1 VCSTAADVLVPAL
14 ELVELGLLL
23 VELGERELLDLEL
36 VRTRGAA
43 QLRRMMARTSSREPT
58 GNVLL
63 HGLPGH
69 PLHPPLTDATIGMF
83 VLSSAL
89 AVIGAAGWITDAAG
103 KACWLALIAGLVV
116 AVPTA
121 ATGFADWVRLEWGSA
136 RWRTATL
143 HLTAMVSA
151 VLLYALAAW
160 LQYDGYRHG
169 DVTTGGLVFSLAGLF
184 ALTAGGWLGGA
195 IVFVHGVR
203 VLAADDP
210 DRQDDHADSQIT
222 TTGR

>member
-1 VCSTAADVLVPAL
+1 MDATNRRPSKATA
-14 ELVELGLLL
+14 
-23 VELGERELLDLEL
+23 
-36 VRTRGAA
+36 
-43 QLRRMMARTSSREPT
+43 
-58 GNVLL
+58 LL

-83 VLSSAL
+83 VLATGL
-89 AVIGAAGWITDAAG
+89 AVLGALGAIEDAAG
-103 KACWLALIAGLVV
+103 KACWLALIGGLVV

-143 HLTAMVSA
+143 HLTAMVTA
-151 VLLYALAAW
+151 VVLYAVAAW
-160 LQYDGYRHG
+160 LQHDGYRDG
-169 DVTTGGLVFSLAGLF
+169 EVTTGGLVFSLAGLV

-203 VLAADDP
+203 VLPAAQP
-210 DRQDDHADSQIT
+210 E
-222 TTGR
+222 GRPEAAPRPTDTIER